1 MGIIRPIKCSKWLLF
16 FVIISIFSCDIARDK
31 NRRESQEIKALEKEF
46 MEKVREW
53 GVRDAFVYFADDSAV
68 LLRNNR
74 LVKGKREIEA
84 YYDQSSFQGIKLVWE
99 PEFVEVTRCGDLAYT
114 YGPYTYSS
122 KDSTGNEMVSRG
134 IFHTIWKKQKDGSW
148 KYVFD

>member
-53 GVRDAFVYFADDSAV
+53 GVRDAFVHSADDSAV

>member
-134 IFHTIWKKQKDGSW
+134 VFHTIWKKQKDGSW